1 MCDDDNLCRQQA
13 VNAIENVTK
22 SLDVLV
28 DAFDNGYELL
38 KRFNTVKYDLIMLDI
53 EMPTIDGIT
62 LAKKIRDLSENVYIV
77 FLTSH
82 IEFALEGY
90 EVNALRY
97 LTKPINLIKLK
108 EILDYISLKQGK
120 EEVLWIKTEDTEE
133 KIKLS
138 DIFYF
143 EAQNQNVIIN
153 CGSKEYVTRYN
164 LKEFEKEL
172 VNKNFIRVHRGYL
185 VSLEKITKLGKGCV
199 YLETDICIP
208 VSRSKEKE
216 LKSAI
221 LSFAYKEAL

>member
-82 IEFALEGY
+82 IELALEGY